1 MVDMMCGMPLQQRRA
16 REQGSV
22 GEGVQAAGG
31 RRRLF
36 SSIQNETTVSN
47 SGLCATVKTL
57 TY

>member
-36 SSIQNETTVSN
+36 SSIQKLRP
-47 SGLCATVKTL
+47 LCLILRFVL
-57 TY
+57 Q